1 MTIELIKEAASAG
14 ARLGPACKILGLSAR
29 TVQRWM
35 AAGGGEDGRHGP
47 RTEPPNKLSPPEREL
62 VLKTI
67 NSPEF
72 RDLPPTQIVPR
83 LADAGQY
90 LASEST
96 MYRILRQEHQLAH
109 RQRSRPAQS
118 RRPREHVA
126 KGPCQVWTWDITYLP
141 GPVRG
146 LFFYLYLMIDIW
158 SRKIMGARVHEEE
171 SSELAAELFKEICDR
186 EQIDPQGI
194 VLHSDNGG
202 PMKGST
208 MKVTMESLG
217 AIASFSRPGVSD
229 DNPYS
234 EAVFRTLKYRPEYPY
249 GSFASLA
256 EAQAWVAAFVQWY
269 NHEHLHS
276 GIRFVTPAD
285 RHSGREQEVLNQR
298 TRVYEEARRRNPG
311 RWSGNVRNWEPV
323 AEVYLNP
330 ETNQEQT
337 AEHPAS
343 A

>member
-1 MTIELIKEAASAG
+1 MIIEAIDEATGAG
-14 ARLGPACKILGLSAR
+14 ARLEPACKTAGLSAR
-29 TVQRWM
+29 TVQRWKK
-35 AAGGGEDGRHGP
+35 AGGGEDGRNGP
-47 RTEPPNKLSPPEREL
+47 KTAPPNKLSPAEREL
-62 VLKTI
+62 VLRTI

-83 LADAGQY
+83 LADANQY
-90 LASEST
+90 LASEAT
-96 MYRILRQEHQLAH
+96 MYRMLREEDQLTH
-109 RQRSRPAQS
+109 RQRSRPAQG
-118 RRPREHVA
+118 RKPREHVA
-126 KGPCQVWTWDITYLP
+126 TGPCQVWSWDITYLP

-146 LFFYLYLMIDIW
+146 LFFYLYLMIDVW
-158 SRKIMGARVHEEE
+158 SRKIMGARVHEVQ
-171 SSELAAELFKEICDR
+171 SDELAAELLKEICDR
-186 EQIDPQGI
+186 EHLDPNGI
-194 VLHSDNGG
+194 VLHSDSGG

-208 MKVTMESLG
+208 MKATMENLG
-217 AIASFSRPGVSD
+217 VIASFSRSRVSN

-234 EAVFRTLKYRPEYPY
+234 EAMFRTLKYRPEYPCRA
-249 GSFASLA
+249 FASLA

-276 GIRFVTPAD
+276 GIRFVAPAD

-311 RWSGNVRNWEPV
+311 RWSGNVRSWEPV
-323 AEVYLNP
+323 ATVYLNP